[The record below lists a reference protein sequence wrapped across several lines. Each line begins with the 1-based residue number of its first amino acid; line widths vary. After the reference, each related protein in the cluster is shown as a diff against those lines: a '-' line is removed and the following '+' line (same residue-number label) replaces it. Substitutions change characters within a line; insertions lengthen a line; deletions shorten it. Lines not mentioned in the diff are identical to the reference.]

1 MHRREGDGVKIGDEV
16 TVAGVIVDI
25 TASGNA
31 VVKTKHGVKFL
42 VQASEIKTI
51 RPKIKVS
58 KEDKR
63 KGN

>member
-1 MHRREGDGVKIGDEV
+1 MKIGDEV

-51 RPKIKVS
+51 RPKMKEC

>member
-1 MHRREGDGVKIGDEV
+1 MKIGDEV
-16 TVAGVIVDI
+16 TVCGTIVDI
-25 TASGNA
+25 TVSGNA

-42 VQASEIKTI
+42 CQASEIKTI
-51 RPKIKVS
+51 RPKIEPC

>member
-1 MHRREGDGVKIGDEV
+1 MKIGDEV

-25 TASGNA
+25 TASGNPI
-31 VVKTKHGVKFL
+31 VKTKNGGKFL

-51 RPKIKVS
+51 RPKMKEC

>member
-1 MHRREGDGVKIGDEV
+1 MKIGDEV
-16 TVAGVIVDI
+16 TVCETIVDI

-51 RPKIKVS
+51 RPKIEPC

-63 KGN
+63 RGN

>member
-1 MHRREGDGVKIGDEV
+1 MKIGDEV

-42 VQASEIKTI
+42 CQASEIKTI
-51 RPKIKVS
+51 RPKIEPC